1 MRGNVTSK
9 GFIYLTKALCE
20 IKSTNEVGRRI
31 GLELSDEKDVTDTLC
46 SPYDMQDTKVNTCY
60 AMRPLEWLIQSLSN
74 SHTEVGDETLVSHIL
89 LALAHL
95 NHIIDRF
102 ENVGMSIDCDTFDG
116 HFYDAISALSRALD
130 YFCGIDSN
138 DDKAHEPIDTVS
150 LDNYVGVAR
159 DVTKKYSLAIR
170 VEIKKIH
177 EEW

>member
-9 GFIYLTKALCE
+9 GFIYLTKAICE

-31 GLELSDEKDVTDTLC
+31 GLELLDENDVTDTKC
-46 SPYDMQDTKVNTCY
+46 SKVNMCY
-60 AMRPLEWLIQSLSN
+60 AIRPLERLIQSLSN
-74 SHTEVGDETLVSHIL
+74 SHMEVDDGVLVLNIL

-95 NHIIDRF
+95 NNIIDRF
-102 ENVGMSIDCDTFDG
+102 ENIGMSIDCDTFDG
-116 HFYDAISALSRALD
+116 HFYNAISAISRALD

-150 LDNYVGVAR
+150 LDNYVEVAY
-159 DVTKKYSLAIR
+159 DVISKYSLAIR
-170 VEIKKIH
+170 VEIKKIR